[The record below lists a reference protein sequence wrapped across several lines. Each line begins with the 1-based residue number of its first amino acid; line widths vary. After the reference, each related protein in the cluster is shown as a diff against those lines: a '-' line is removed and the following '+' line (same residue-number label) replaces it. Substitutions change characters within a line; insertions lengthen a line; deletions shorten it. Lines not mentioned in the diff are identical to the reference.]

1 MRSQSHCRTGGGHHG
16 RPSSTSAAAPRV
28 GLDRGRGARAAHA
41 GVGRPATA
49 KALCRA
55 LRPAG
60 ESRGD
65 LVRVVGEG
73 PFTPLRQVR
82 DGAASCPRRGGGA
95 AG

>member
-1 MRSQSHCRTGGGHHG
+1 MRSQSHCQTGGHHG

-41 GVGRPATA
+41 GVGRPATTPRRYA
-49 KALCRA
+49 GA